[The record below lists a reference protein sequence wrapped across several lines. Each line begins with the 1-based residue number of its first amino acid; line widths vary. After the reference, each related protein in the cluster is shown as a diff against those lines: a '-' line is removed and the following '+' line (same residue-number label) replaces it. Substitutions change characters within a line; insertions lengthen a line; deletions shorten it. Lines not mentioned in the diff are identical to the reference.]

1 MSYTQPIPL
10 LDLKAQYAPIRE
22 EIRAAFDRV
31 ADAQAFIG
39 GPEVEGLEKEVA
51 AYSQCQFGI
60 GVTSGTDALLGR
72 ADGPRHP
79 AGRRGDHHAVH
90 LLRHRRLHPPA
101 RRSTRC
107 SWTSTRTPTTSTR
120 P

>member
-1 MSYTQPIPL
+1 MTYTQPIPL

-51 AYSQCQFGI
+51 EYSHARFGI
-60 GVTSGTDALLGR
+60 GVTSGTDALIVALMAIGIGR
-72 ADGPRHP
+72 AMR
-79 AGRRGDHHAVH
+79 
-90 LLRHRRLHPPA
+90 
-101 RRSTRC
+101 
-107 SWTSTRTPTTSTR
+107 
-120 P
+120 